1 MISCSC
7 HKFIELSFS
16 FEGTTE
22 RFVFFFI
29 YIFLYVQAWKIE
41 ATNGAQHRLK
51 LMFLISK
58 MWEYLYKIPTHL
70 KK

>member
-29 YIFLYVQAWKIE
+29 YIFFICSGLKNRSYKWCP
-41 ATNGAQHRLK
+41 AQVK
-51 LMFLISK
+51 VNVP
-58 MWEYLYKIPTHL
+58 YLENVGVPL
-70 KK
+70 